1 MGVAESVVWND
12 QVDDGCKPS
21 VRARY
26 AGCNSGWGMLS
37 RQKGLHPGERRNT
50 IMLIGKTV
58 SVALL
63 FCGAELV
70 CGGCVSRV
78 AKTSYPE
85 TWLPARSAPTAQ
97 CPRLAGHYVNAG
109 EAAPG
114 TKDFFCGSHSNYRA
128 TWCGETALSQNLG
141 NIASGDWVELR
152 QPNDDTLIVVSSDPT
167 VAVQELHHKNGD
179 FSCSGNGLERQLHV
193 SASSIGDN
201 SSKASAGRD
210 TYNAI
215 AGAGVAVLYAS
226 GGVRT
231 LTRRF
236 NLASD
241 GSLVMAVTQSESGA
255 MLLIPYHEVD
265 ETFVRWVPVA
275 PSPDGLAPAPAVIA
289 AASPPGD
296 LPSDH
301 VGIFEATNGAMWSKV
316 KVTNLDGLPV
326 NTYARLPGVPI
337 ALEPGR
343 HWIQVGA
350 ATTHM
355 IPPRDID
362 TKYAFEIEAVAGH
375 RYRILSKP
383 PSCLTP
389 GGIDAALASSSIYHS
404 RLSIIDEVAG
414 TKARSIDVQALCVS
428 ASSFVCTP
436 PEAAAPEPAEGAH
449 CVRLQGW
456 KRGYNGVDAGP
467 VPPQ

>member
-1 MGVAESVVWND
+1 MSIRRTAATAVLLCAVGVS
-12 QVDDGCKPS
+12 
-21 VRARY
+21 
-26 AGCNSGWGMLS
+26 
-37 RQKGLHPGERRNT
+37 T
-50 IMLIGKTV
+50 
-58 SVALL
+58 
-63 FCGAELV
+63 
-70 CGGCVSRV
+70 GGCVSRV
-78 AKTSYPE
+78 AKASYPE
-85 TWLPARSAPTAQ
+85 TWSPTRSAPTAQ
-97 CPRLAGHYVNAG
+97 CPLLAGRYVNAG

-114 TKDFFCGSHSNYRA
+114 TKEFFCGSHTNFRA
-128 TWCGETALSQNLG
+128 TWCGESALSQNIG
-141 NIASGDWVELR
+141 NMASGDWVELR

-179 FSCSGNGLERQLHV
+179 FSCSGKGLERHLHV
-193 SASSIGDN
+193 SAPSIGDN
-201 SSKASAGRD
+201 SNKAAAGRD

-215 AGAGVAVLYAS
+215 ASAGVAMVYLS

-236 NLASD
+236 NVASD
-241 GSLVMAVTQSESGA
+241 GSLVMAVTQSEAGA
-255 MLLIPYHEVD
+255 ILLIPYHETD

-275 PSPDGLAPAPAVIA
+275 TAPDGLAPAPATIA
-289 AASPPGD
+289 AASTPDD

-301 VGIFEATNGAMWSKV
+301 VGIFEPTNGAMWSKV

-350 ATTHM
+350 GTTHM
-355 IPPRDID
+355 IPPRDVD
-362 TKYAFEIEAVAGH
+362 TKYAFEFEAVAGH
-375 RYRILSKP
+375 RYRIPSKP

-389 GGIDAALASSSIYHS
+389 GDIDAALASSSIYHS

-414 TKARSIDVQALCVS
+414 AKARSIDVQALCVS
-428 ASSFVCTP
+428 ASTFVCTP
-436 PEAAAPEPAEGAH
+436 PDAAAPEPAGGAP
-449 CVRLQGW
+449 CVRLDGW
-456 KRGYNGVDAGP
+456 KRGYSGVDAGP